1 MVHKEITDKN
11 YWEEFISNSGYNTS
25 FFQSWA
31 WGEFEKSLG
40 KTVIRMGFYNDE
52 NIVAIAQIVEV
63 NAKRGKFL
71 HVRNGPVTDWD
82 NKETTEALLKQLKII
97 GNELNVDFLRISPQ
111 VKYSKY
117 NAKMWSET
125 GFVKNQMHDVDAEI
139 TWVLDLNQDLET
151 IQLNMRKNTRYY
163 IRKAE
168 KEGVKI
174 IRSTDIND
182 LDKFYSVYDDTVERQ
197 KWNAYGHDYL
207 KKEFEIFSK
216 EGEIAIYLA
225 EYQGKI
231 IAASLFIYYLGET
244 FYHHSGSLTEYQ
256 KIPASYL
263 LQWESIKDSKEK
275 GMIKYNFFGIARD
288 DNPKHPWAGLT
299 FFKKGFGGEEQR
311 WMHAHDL
318 PIRSKYWLTYFYEL
332 FERVKRGY

>member
-1 MVHKEITDKN
+1 MVHKEITDKTF
-11 YWEEFISNSGYNTS
+11 WEEFVSSSGFKTS

-40 KTVIRMGFYNDE
+40 KNVVRMGFYNEE
-52 NIVAIAQIVEV
+52 NIVAIAQVVEV
-63 NAKRGKFL
+63 NAKRGRFL

-82 NKETTEALLKQLKII
+82 NDEIVEELLRHLKII
-97 GNELNVDFLRISPQ
+97 GKEFNVDFLRISPH
-111 VKYSKY
+111 VKHSNF
-117 NAKMWSET
+117 NAKMWKEK
-125 GFVKNQMHDVDAEI
+125 GFVQNQMHDVDAEI
-139 TWVLDLNQDLET
+139 TWVLDLTQDIET
-151 IQLNMRKNTRYY
+151 ILQNMRKNTRYY

-174 IRSTDIND
+174 IKSRDINE
-182 LDKFYSVYDDTVERQ
+182 LDKFYNVYDDTVKRQ
-197 KWNAYGHDYL
+197 QWKAYSHDYL
-207 KKEFEIFSK
+207 RKEFKIFSR

-275 GMIKYNFFGIARD
+275 GMTKYNFFGIARD
-288 DNPKHPWAGLT
+288 DNSKHPWAGLT

-318 PIRSKYWLTYFYEL
+318 PIKPKYWFTYFYEL

>member
-1 MVHKEITDKN
+1 MVHKEITDKTF
-11 YWEEFISNSGYNTS
+11 WEEFVSSSGFKTS

-40 KTVIRMGFYNDE
+40 KNVVRMGFYNEE
-52 NIVAIAQIVEV
+52 NIVAIAQVVEV
-63 NAKRGKFL
+63 NAKRGRFL

-82 NKETTEALLKQLKII
+82 NDEIVEELLRHLKII
-97 GNELNVDFLRISPQ
+97 GKEFNVDFLRISPH
-111 VKYSKY
+111 VKHSNF
-117 NAKMWSET
+117 NAKMWKEK
-125 GFVKNQMHDVDAEI
+125 GFVQNQMHDVDAEI
-139 TWVLDLNQDLET
+139 TWVLDLTQDIET
-151 IQLNMRKNTRYY
+151 ILQNMRKNTRYY

-174 IRSTDIND
+174 IKSRDINE
-182 LDKFYSVYDDTVERQ
+182 LDKFYNVYDDTVKRQ
-197 KWNAYGHDYL
+197 QWKAYSHDYL
-207 KKEFEIFSK
+207 RKEFEIFSR
-216 EGEIAIYLA
+216 EGEIVIYLA

-263 LQWESIKDSKEK
+263 LQWESIKDSKAK
-275 GMIKYNFFGIARD
+275 GITKYNFFGIARD
-288 DNPKHPWAGLT
+288 DNSKHPWAGLT

-318 PIRSKYWLTYFYEL
+318 PIKKKYWLTYFYERY
-332 FERVKRGY
+332 ERLKRGY

>member
-1 MVHKEITDKN
+1 MLHKNITEKN
-11 YWEEFISNSGYNTS
+11 DWEDFIADSGYNTS

-40 KTVIRMGFYNDE
+40 KEVLRMGFYVDE
-52 NIVAIAQIVEV
+52 VLVAIAQIVKI
-63 NAKRGKFL
+63 NAKRGRFL
-71 HVRNGPVTDWD
+71 HVRNGPVLDWD
-82 NKETTEALLKQLKII
+82 DNNLVKQLLTELKII
-97 GNELNVDFLRISPQ
+97 GEELKVDFVRISPH
-111 VKYSKY
+111 VKYSDY
-117 NAKMWSET
+117 NSKLWKNY
-125 GFVKNQMHDVDAEI
+125 GFVTNQMHDVDAEI
-139 TWVLDLNQDLET
+139 TWVLDLSQDLET
-151 IQLNMRKNTRYY
+151 IQQGMRKNTRYY

-168 KEGVKI
+168 KDGVKI
-174 IRSTDIND
+174 LRSKNIEE
-182 LDKFYSVYDDTVERQ
+182 LDKFYEVYKDTVKRQ
-197 KWNAYGHDYL
+197 KWNAYNYDYL
-207 KKEFEIFSK
+207 KKEFEVFTK
-216 EGEIAIYLA
+216 EGDISIYLA

-275 GMIKYNFFGIARD
+275 GVRKYNFFGIARD

-318 PIRSKYWLTYFYEL
+318 PIKNKYWLTYFYEL
-332 FERVKRGY
+332 YERWKRGY